1 MSGVNSVKR
10 LVFSIFIAF
19 FSTFLCFVLLYFS
32 KGSIAYANGVNSQ
45 SKEFVQRI
53 EQNLGLDKPLL
64 EQYKIWLF
72 KALKGDLGVS
82 FLSGESVL
90 KLIKER
96 IFNTFILGFN
106 ALMLLFLLSVFLA
119 LLGYYYKES
128 FIDKIITFLA
138 FNFFALPPFVLAL
151 LFVLIFGI
159 FWKILPVMGSSDIG
173 FEDDFLNRLEHL
185 ILPVLVL
192 VLSHLAL
199 FLRIARNFINESFSQ
214 IFIQN
219 LYARALR
226 EKDIYF
232 LVLKYSLSPIV
243 AYFGGSALSFMMGT
257 YVVESVFAYEG
268 LGSLLFKSIIFKDYP
283 VVLALIFFSV
293 LLAAF
298 FTFLSDIVARILNP
312 RLRRLDF
319 V

>member
-1 MSGVNSVKR
+1 MLRR

>member
-1 MSGVNSVKR
+1 MLKR
-10 LVFSIFIAF
+10 LVFSIVVAF

-72 KALKGDLGVS
+72 RALKGDLGVS

-96 IFNTFILGFN
+96 IFNTFILGFS

>member
-1 MSGVNSVKR
+1 MLKR

-19 FSTFLCFVLLYFS
+19 FSTFLCFVLLHFS
-32 KGSIAYANGVNSQ
+32 KGSVAYANGVNSQ

-96 IFNTFILGFN
+96 IFNTFILGFS

-128 FIDKIITFLA
+128 SIDKIITFLA

-283 VVLALIFFSV
+283 IVLALIFFSV

>member
-1 MSGVNSVKR
+1 MLKR
-10 LVFSIFIAF
+10 LVFSIVVAF
-19 FSTFLCFVLLYFS
+19 FSTFLCFVLLHFS
-32 KGSIAYANGVNSQ
+32 KGSIAYANGVNLQ

-96 IFNTFILGFN
+96 IFNTFILGFS

-232 LVLKYSLSPIV
+232 LVLRYSLSPII

>member
-1 MSGVNSVKR
+1 MLKR

-32 KGSIAYANGVNSQ
+32 KGSVAYVNKVNSQ
-45 SKEFVQRI
+45 SKELVQRI
-53 EQNLGLDKPLL
+53 EANLGLDKPLL
-64 EQYKIWLF
+64 EQYQIWLF
-72 KALKGDLGVS
+72 KALKGDLSVS

-96 IFNTFILGFN
+96 MANTLILSLS
-106 ALMLLFLLSVFLA
+106 ALVLLFLLSVFLA

-128 FIDKIITFLA
+128 FIDKLITFLA

-151 LFVLIFGI
+151 FFVLIFGI
-159 FWKILPVMGSSDIG
+159 FWQVLPITGTSDIG

-199 FLRIARNFINESFSQ
+199 FLRIARNFINETFSQ
-214 IFIQN
+214 IFVQN

-232 LVLKYSLSPIV
+232 LVLRYSLSPII

-268 LGSLLFKSIIFKDYP
+268 LGSLLFESILFKDFP
-283 VVLALIFFSV
+283 MALALIFFSV

-298 FTFLSDIVARILNP
+298 FTFLSDVFAWILNP
-312 RLRRLDF
+312 RLKRLKF

>member
-1 MSGVNSVKR
+1 MLKR

-96 IFNTFILGFN
+96 IFNTFILGFS

-214 IFIQN
+214 IFVQN

-232 LVLKYSLSPIV
+232 LVLRYSLSPII

-268 LGSLLFKSIIFKDYP
+268 LGSLLFESILFKDFP
-283 VVLALIFFSV
+283 MALALIFFSV

-298 FTFLSDIVARILNP
+298 FTFLSDVFAWILNP
-312 RLRRLDF
+312 RLKRLKF

>member
-1 MSGVNSVKR
+1 MLKR
-10 LVFSIFIAF
+10 LVFSIVVAF
-19 FSTFLCFVLLYFS
+19 FSTFLCFVLLHFS

-53 EQNLGLDKPLL
+53 EQNLELDKPLL

-96 IFNTFILGFN
+96 IFNTFILGFS

-159 FWKILPVMGSSDIG
+159 FWKILPVIGSSDIG

-293 LLAAF
+293 LLATF

>member
-1 MSGVNSVKR
+1 MLKR

-96 IFNTFILGFN
+96 IFNTFILGFS

-119 LLGYYYKES
+119 LLGYSYKES
-128 FIDKIITFLA
+128 FIDKLITFLA
-138 FNFFALPPFVLAL
+138 FNFFTLPPFVLAL
-151 LFVLIFGI
+151 LFVLVFGI

-232 LVLKYSLSPIV
+232 LVLRYSLSPII

>member
-1 MSGVNSVKR
+1 MLKR
-10 LVFSIFIAF
+10 LFFSIFIAF

-96 IFNTFILGFN
+96 IFNTFILGFS

-159 FWKILPVMGSSDIG
+159 FWQVLPITGTSDIG

-199 FLRIARNFINESFSQ
+199 FLRIARNFINETFSQ
-214 IFIQN
+214 IFVQN

-232 LVLKYSLSPIV
+232 LVLRYSLSPII

-268 LGSLLFKSIIFKDYP
+268 LGSLLFESILFKDFP
-283 VVLALIFFSV
+283 MALALIFFSV

-298 FTFLSDIVARILNP
+298 FTFLSDVFAWILNP
-312 RLRRLDF
+312 RLKRLKF

>member
-1 MSGVNSVKR
+1 MLKR
-10 LVFSIFIAF
+10 LVFSIVVAF
-19 FSTFLCFVLLYFS
+19 FSTFLCFVLLHFS

-96 IFNTFILGFN
+96 IFNTFILGFS

-119 LLGYYYKES
+119 LLGYSYKES

-192 VLSHLAL
+192 VLSHFAL

>member
-1 MSGVNSVKR
+1 MLKR
-10 LVFSIFIAF
+10 LVFSIVVAF
-19 FSTFLCFVLLYFS
+19 FSTFLCFVLLHFS

-45 SKEFVQRI
+45 SKEFIQRI

-96 IFNTFILGFN
+96 IFNTLILGFS

-243 AYFGGSALSFMMGT
+243 AYFGGSALSFMIGT

-283 VVLALIFFSV
+283 VVLVLIFFSV

>member
-1 MSGVNSVKR
+1 MLKR

-232 LVLKYSLSPIV
+232 LVLRYSLSPII

>member
-1 MSGVNSVKR
+1 MLKR

-19 FSTFLCFVLLYFS
+19 FSTFLCFVLLHFS

-45 SKEFVQRI
+45 SKEFIQRI

-96 IFNTFILGFN
+96 IFNTFILGFG

-159 FWKILPVMGSSDIG
+159 FWKILPVIGSSDIG

-232 LVLKYSLSPIV
+232 LVLRYSLSPII

>member
-1 MSGVNSVKR
+1 MLKR
-10 LVFSIFIAF
+10 LVFSIVVAF
-19 FSTFLCFVLLYFS
+19 FSTFLCFILLYFS

-96 IFNTFILGFN
+96 IFNTFILGFS

-151 LFVLIFGI
+151 LFVLVFGI

>member
-1 MSGVNSVKR
+1 MLKR
-10 LVFSIFIAF
+10 LVFSIVVAF
-19 FSTFLCFVLLYFS
+19 FSTFLCFILLYFS

-45 SKEFVQRI
+45 NKEFVQRI

-82 FLSGESVL
+82 FLGGESVL

-96 IFNTFILGFN
+96 IFNTFILGFS

-138 FNFFALPPFVLAL
+138 FNFFTLPPFVLAL

>member
-1 MSGVNSVKR
+1 MLKR

-19 FSTFLCFVLLYFS
+19 FSTFLCFVLLHFS

-45 SKEFVQRI
+45 SKEFIQRI
-53 EQNLGLDKPLL
+53 EQNLGLDKLLL

-72 KALKGDLGVS
+72 RALKGDLGVS

-96 IFNTFILGFN
+96 IFNTFILGFG

-138 FNFFALPPFVLAL
+138 FNFFALPSFVLAL

>member
-1 MSGVNSVKR
+1 MLKR
-10 LVFSIFIAF
+10 LVFSIVVAF

-96 IFNTFILGFN
+96 IFNTFILGFS

-119 LLGYYYKES
+119 LLGYSYKES

-298 FTFLSDIVARILNP
+298 FTFLNDIVARILNP

>member
-1 MSGVNSVKR
+1 MLKR

-19 FSTFLCFVLLYFS
+19 FSTFLCFVLLHFS

-45 SKEFVQRI
+45 SKEFIQRI

-96 IFNTFILGFN
+96 IFNTFILGFG

-159 FWKILPVMGSSDIG
+159 FWKILPVIGSSDIG

-199 FLRIARNFINESFSQ
+199 FLRIAENFINESFSQ

-312 RLRRLDF
+312 KLRRLDF

>member
-1 MSGVNSVKR
+1 MLKR
-10 LVFSIFIAF
+10 LVFSIVVAF

-32 KGSIAYANGVNSQ
+32 KGSIAYTNGVNSQ

-106 ALMLLFLLSVFLA
+106 ALILLFLLSVFLA

-243 AYFGGSALSFMMGT
+243 AYFGESALSFMMGT

>member
-1 MSGVNSVKR
+1 MLKR

-19 FSTFLCFVLLYFS
+19 FSTFLCFVLLHFS

-64 EQYKIWLF
+64 GQYKIWLF

-96 IFNTFILGFN
+96 IFNTFILGFS

>member
-1 MSGVNSVKR
+1 MLKR
-10 LVFSIFIAF
+10 LVFSIVVAF
-19 FSTFLCFVLLYFS
+19 FSTFLCFVLLHFS

-96 IFNTFILGFN
+96 IFNTFILGFS

-293 LLAAF
+293 LLATF
-298 FTFLSDIVARILNP
+298 FIFLSDIVARILNP

>member
-1 MSGVNSVKR
+1 MLKR

-192 VLSHLAL
+192 VLSHLPL

>member
-1 MSGVNSVKR
+1 MLKR

-96 IFNTFILGFN
+96 IFNTFILGFS

-159 FWKILPVMGSSDIG
+159 FWKILPVVGSSDIG

-257 YVVESVFAYEG
+257 YVIESVFAYEG

-298 FTFLSDIVARILNP
+298 FTFLSDIVARILNL

>member
-1 MSGVNSVKR
+1 MLKR

-19 FSTFLCFVLLYFS
+19 FSTFLCFVLLHFS
-32 KGSIAYANGVNSQ
+32 KGSIAYANGVNLQ

-96 IFNTFILGFN
+96 IFNTFILGFS

-257 YVVESVFAYEG
+257 YVVESVFAYKG

-283 VVLALIFFSV
+283 IVLALIFFSV

>member
-1 MSGVNSVKR
+1 MLKR

-19 FSTFLCFVLLYFS
+19 FSTFLCFVLLHFS

-96 IFNTFILGFN
+96 IFNTFILGFS

-293 LLAAF
+293 LLATF

>member
-1 MSGVNSVKR
+1 MLKR
-10 LVFSIFIAF
+10 LVFSIVVAF

-32 KGSIAYANGVNSQ
+32 KGSIAYTNGVNSQ

-257 YVVESVFAYEG
+257 YVVESVFAYKG

>member
-1 MSGVNSVKR
+1 MLKR

-32 KGSIAYANGVNSQ
+32 KGSVAYANKVNSQ
-45 SKEFVQRI
+45 SKELVQRI
-53 EQNLGLDKPLL
+53 EANLGLDKPLL

>member
-1 MSGVNSVKR
+1 MLKR

-19 FSTFLCFVLLYFS
+19 FSTFLCFVLLHFS

-72 KALKGDLGVS
+72 KALKGDLRVS

-96 IFNTFILGFN
+96 IFNTFILGFS

>member
-1 MSGVNSVKR
+1 MLKR
-10 LVFSIFIAF
+10 LVFSIVVAF
-19 FSTFLCFVLLYFS
+19 FSTFLCFVLLHFS

-96 IFNTFILGFN
+96 IFNTFILGFS

-119 LLGYYYKES
+119 LLGYSYKES

-192 VLSHLAL
+192 VLLHLAL

>member
-1 MSGVNSVKR
+1 MLKR
-10 LVFSIFIAF
+10 LVFSLVVAF

-32 KGSIAYANGVNSQ
+32 KGSIAYVNGVNSQ

-96 IFNTFILGFN
+96 IFNTFILGFS

-119 LLGYYYKES
+119 LLGYCYKES

-199 FLRIARNFINESFSQ
+199 FLRIAKNFINESFSQ

>member
-1 MSGVNSVKR
+1 MLKR

-19 FSTFLCFVLLYFS
+19 FSTFLCFILLYFS

-96 IFNTFILGFN
+96 IFNTFILGFS

>member
-1 MSGVNSVKR
+1 MLKR

-96 IFNTFILGFN
+96 IFNTFILGFS

-119 LLGYYYKES
+119 LLGYSYKES

-138 FNFFALPPFVLAL
+138 FNFFTLPPFVLAL
-151 LFVLIFGI
+151 LFVLVFGI

-257 YVVESVFAYEG
+257 YVVESVFAYKG

-283 VVLALIFFSV
+283 IVLALIFFSV

>member
-1 MSGVNSVKR
+1 MLKR
-10 LVFSIFIAF
+10 LVFSIVVAF

-96 IFNTFILGFN
+96 IFNTFILGFS

-128 FIDKIITFLA
+128 FIDKIITFSA

-268 LGSLLFKSIIFKDYP
+268 LGTLLFKSIIFKDYP

>member
-1 MSGVNSVKR
+1 MLKR

-96 IFNTFILGFN
+96 IFNTFILGFS

-119 LLGYYYKES
+119 LLGYSYKES

-138 FNFFALPPFVLAL
+138 FNFFTLPPFVLAL
-151 LFVLIFGI
+151 LFVLVFGI

-232 LVLKYSLSPIV
+232 LVLRYSLSPII

-298 FTFLSDIVARILNP
+298 FTLLSDIVARILNP

>member
-1 MSGVNSVKR
+1 MLKR
-10 LVFSIFIAF
+10 LVFSIFITF

-96 IFNTFILGFN
+96 IFNTFILGFS

-119 LLGYYYKES
+119 LLGYSYKES

-138 FNFFALPPFVLAL
+138 FNFFTLPPFVLAL
-151 LFVLIFGI
+151 LFVLVFGI

-232 LVLKYSLSPIV
+232 LVLRYSLSPII

>member
-1 MSGVNSVKR
+1 MLKR
-10 LVFSIFIAF
+10 LVFSIVVAF
-19 FSTFLCFVLLYFS
+19 FSTFLCFVLLHFS

-96 IFNTFILGFN
+96 IFNTFILGFS

-192 VLSHLAL
+192 ILSHLAL

>member
-1 MSGVNSVKR
+1 MLKR

-96 IFNTFILGFN
+96 IFNTFILGFS
-106 ALMLLFLLSVFLA
+106 ALMLLFLLSVFLV

-192 VLSHLAL
+192 ILSHLAL

>member
-1 MSGVNSVKR
+1 MLKR

-19 FSTFLCFVLLYFS
+19 FSTFFCFVLLHFS

-72 KALKGDLGVS
+72 KALKGDLVS

-96 IFNTFILGFN
+96 IFNTFILGFS

-243 AYFGGSALSFMMGT
+243 AYFGGSALSFMMET

>member
-1 MSGVNSVKR
+1 MLKR

-53 EQNLGLDKPLL
+53 EQNLGLDKPFL

-96 IFNTFILGFN
+96 IFNTFILGFS

-232 LVLKYSLSPIV
+232 LVLRYSLSPII